1 MKIRCAII
9 DDEPLAVNLLKSYVE
24 KTPFLE
30 LINCY
35 NSAINAKAGLEEEP
49 VDLLFLDI
57 QMPEL
62 SGIEFAKM
70 VDEDTRIIFT
80 TAFSQ
85 YAVEG
90 FKANAIDYLL
100 KPISYD
106 DFLKAAEKA
115 QGVLQQKKEEK
126 KPNREFMFVKSEYR
140 VVRIDISKIT
150 YIEGLKDYVKIY
162 QEDKPKP
169 VLTLMS
175 MKALEDFLPE
185 GFRRVHRS
193 YIVQLSK
200 MEVIERSRIL
210 FGNNDVPISDSNREF
225 IQQYINE
232 NSI

>member
-1 MKIRCAII
+1 MKIRCAIV

-30 LINCY
+30 LIKCY
-35 NSAINAKAGLEEEP
+35 NSAISAKAGLEEEP

-115 QGVLQQKKEEK
+115 QGVLQQKNEEK

>member
-1 MKIRCAII
+1 MKIRCAIV

-30 LINCY
+30 LIKCY
-35 NSAINAKAGLEEEP
+35 NSAISAKAGLEEEP

-90 FKANAIDYLL
+90 FKTNAIDYLL

>member
-1 MKIRCAII
+1 MKIRCAIV

-30 LINCY
+30 LIKCY
-35 NSAINAKAGLEEEP
+35 NSAISAKAGLEEEP

-150 YIEGLKDYVKIY
+150 YIEGLKDYIKIY

>member
-1 MKIRCAII
+1 MKIRCAIV

-30 LINCY
+30 LIKCY
-35 NSAINAKAGLEEEP
+35 NSAISAKAGLEEEP

-115 QGVLQQKKEEK
+115 QGVLQKKEEK

>member
-1 MKIRCAII
+1 MKIRCAIV

-30 LINCY
+30 LIKCY
-35 NSAINAKAGLEEEP
+35 NSAISAKAGLEEEP

>member
-1 MKIRCAII
+1 MKIRCAIV

-30 LINCY
+30 LIKCY
-35 NSAINAKAGLEEEP
+35 NSAISAKAGLEEEP

-150 YIEGLKDYVKIY
+150 YIEGLRDYVKIY

>member
-1 MKIRCAII
+1 MKIRCAIV

-30 LINCY
+30 LIKCY
-35 NSAINAKAGLEEEP
+35 NSAISAKAGLEEEP

-115 QGVLQQKKEEK
+115 QGMLQQKKEEK

>member
-1 MKIRCAII
+1 MKIRCAIV

-30 LINCY
+30 LIKCY
-35 NSAINAKAGLEEEP
+35 NSAICAKAGLEEEP

-106 DFLKAAEKA
+106 DFLKAVEKA